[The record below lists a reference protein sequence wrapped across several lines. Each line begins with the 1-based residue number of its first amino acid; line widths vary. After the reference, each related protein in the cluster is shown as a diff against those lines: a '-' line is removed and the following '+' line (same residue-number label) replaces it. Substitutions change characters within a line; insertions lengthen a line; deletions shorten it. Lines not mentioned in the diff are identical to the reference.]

1 MALVI
6 GTTDV
11 PLGWETTSRPCA
23 SMIAKRPRR
32 VGSAAAG
39 LSGGRVVEAVL
50 DVAFGRVVVMDERVL
65 LVLAPGANVVVV
77 VLPVAV
83 GVVARRVV
91 VEARAAL
98 GLRS

>member
-1 MALVI
+1 
-6 GTTDV
+6 
-11 PLGWETTSRPCA
+11 
-23 SMIAKRPRR
+23 MIAKRPRCG
-32 VGSAAAG
+32 GSAAAG

-50 DVAFGRVVVMDERVL
+50 VDAFGRVVVVDERVL
-65 LVLAPGANVVVV
+65 PVLAPGAKVVVV

-91 VEARAAL
+91 VEARAAS